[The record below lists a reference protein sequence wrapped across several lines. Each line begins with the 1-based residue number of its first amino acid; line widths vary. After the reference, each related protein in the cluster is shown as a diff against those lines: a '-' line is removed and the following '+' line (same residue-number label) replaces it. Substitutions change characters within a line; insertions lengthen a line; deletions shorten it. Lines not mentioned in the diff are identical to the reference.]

1 MDRILFIINPVA
13 GGGKAKKLL
22 PVIDKYMVKTGKIYD
37 IVLTSRPKEA
47 TIISKQ
53 AIEKGYT
60 TIVAVGGDGTINEVA
75 IGILESGKGTLGII
89 PRGTGNDLARTL
101 NIPFDPIEAMDI
113 IIKGN
118 KKQIDIG
125 FVNNNPFLNIASI
138 GLDSE
143 VVKNTEKI
151 KIRIRSRIA
160 YVIGVLSTLFNFK
173 DKRVQLEIDDVSMDK
188 NIFLIAVGNGKYYGG
203 GLKIL
208 PMAIAEDGYF
218 HVCVINK
225 ASKIKL
231 LFLFPSI
238 FKGKH
243 IKFRKDVEIFKAK
256 KIKIVTEDKTYLNI
270 DGEIYDNEKET
281 LFKVGDKRLT
291 VFC

>member
-1 MDRILFIINPVA
+1 MDRRLFIINPVA

-89 PRGTGNDLARTL
+89 PSGTGNDLARTL

-256 KIKIVTEDKTYLNI
+256 KIKIVTEEKTYLNI

>member
-1 MDRILFIINPVA
+1 VDRILFIINPVA

-89 PRGTGNDLARTL
+89 PSGTGNDLARTL

>member
-89 PRGTGNDLARTL
+89 PSGTGNDLARTL

-256 KIKIVTEDKTYLNI
+256 KIKIVTEEKTYLNI

>member
-1 MDRILFIINPVA
+1 MDRRLFIINPVA

-89 PRGTGNDLARTL
+89 PSGTGNDLARTL

>member
-89 PRGTGNDLARTL
+89 PSGTGNDLARTL